1 MGANLPL
8 RDLLE
13 VEIMSNQQCASLERP
28 LSSAFLHSPVRFI
41 YETVIDPVR
50 RRARGRADAWQ
61 LARLDDHLLRD
72 IGLTR
77 AQVLAAAFGPAGA
90 SGLARARPSG
100 PDNVVRLKR
109 LASVARIDRSGAASL
124 ARRAARG

>member
-1 MGANLPL
+1 
-8 RDLLE
+8 
-13 VEIMSNQQCASLERP
+13 MSNQERASLKRS
-28 LSSAFLHSPVRFI
+28 LSNAFLHSPVRFI
-41 YETVIDPVR
+41 YETVIDPAR

-61 LARLDDHLLRD
+61 LARIDDHLLRD

-109 LASVARIDRSGAASL
+109 LASVERIDWSATAPL

>member
-1 MGANLPL
+1 
-8 RDLLE
+8 LE
-13 VEIMSNQQCASLERP
+13 VQSMSNQQGAGLKRP
-28 LSSAFLHSPVRFI
+28 LSNAFLHSPVRFI

-77 AQVLAAAFGPAGA
+77 AQVLAAAFGPT
-90 SGLARARPSG
+90 G
-100 PDNVVRLKR
+100 PDRHLPLATPQASWPGPGNVVRLQR
-109 LASVARIDRSGAASL
+109 RADAERVDEVAAAPL
-124 ARRAARG
+124 ARRAAQA